1 MSHRKVAFLVVKF
14 SFLAIIISKGC
25 HLMDI
30 LEELKYRGLIEQYS
44 SEEEIK
50 KLLKEPTV
58 IYCGFDPSASSL
70 HLGNYVMISLLK
82 RLQLA
87 GHKIIAVVGGATGM
101 IGDPSGKSK
110 ERNLQTKEKL
120 FENTEA
126 IHKQLSR
133 FLDLTNPDKGE
144 LLNNYDWLGHMY
156 LLDFLRD
163 YGKYFSVN
171 YMLSKEIVS
180 SRLES
185 GISFTEFSY
194 QILQS
199 VDFLYLYDHK
209 NVRIQIGGNDQWGNL
224 TSGLEL
230 IRKVKGENVEAE
242 ALTAHLITRSDG
254 KKFGKSEDGAL
265 FLDPA
270 LTSPYKLYQ
279 YFMNV
284 TDEDAVKYLKVFT
297 FLSIEEIEEN
307 TKNHLANPGQRIAQK
322 ALAFQVTKDIH
333 GEKEAEHAVNISELL
348 FKGEI
353 QSLSEK
359 DIEDVLGSLK
369 VEVEDNIPLLDL
381 LVKVGAAQSKTQART
396 FVKQNSIS
404 LNGEKVTDENAI
416 LNKKAAFYGRYFVI
430 KKGKKN
436 YYLGEIK

>member
-1 MSHRKVAFLVVKF
+1 MGQFNQRLRAHP
-14 SFLAIIISKGC
+14 
-25 HLMDI
+25 
-30 LEELKYRGLIEQYS
+30 E
-44 SEEEIK
+44 SE
-50 KLLKEPTV
+50 
-58 IYCGFDPSASSL
+58 
-70 HLGNYVMISLLK
+70 
-82 RLQLA
+82 R
-87 GHKIIAVVGGATGM
+87 
-101 IGDPSGKSK
+101 
-110 ERNLQTKEKL
+110 
-120 FENTEA
+120 
-126 IHKQLSR
+126 
-133 FLDLTNPDKGE
+133 
-144 LLNNYDWLGHMY
+144 
-156 LLDFLRD
+156 
-163 YGKYFSVN
+163 
-171 YMLSKEIVS
+171 
-180 SRLES
+180 
-185 GISFTEFSY
+185 
-194 QILQS
+194 
-199 VDFLYLYDHK
+199 
-209 NVRIQIGGNDQWGNL
+209 
-224 TSGLEL
+224 
-230 IRKVKGENVEAE
+230 
-242 ALTAHLITRSDG
+242 
-254 KKFGKSEDGAL
+254 AL

-297 FLSIEEIEEN
+297 FLSIEEIEEI